1 MTSTKSLNGECQHC
15 GGHLKFP
22 ADSIG
27 LTAPCPH
34 CAKDTELMLATPPLE
49 PTVPRK
55 VIVWTLV
62 TIVILVAGFS
72 VLLAG
77 LNHFEKEAARKKQ
90 KADATPYQATNTPA
104 EITPR
109 PATR

>member
-1 MTSTKSLNGECQHC
+1 
-15 GGHLKFP
+15 
-22 ADSIG
+22 
-27 LTAPCPH
+27 
-34 CAKDTELMLATPPLE
+34 
-49 PTVPRK
+49 
-55 VIVWTLV
+55 
-62 TIVILVAGFS
+62 

-104 EITPR
+104 EMTPR